1 MKKSALTALAAVLT
15 ASALTLT
22 ACGGSSSGNDGGSAD
37 GKGKTLNVL
46 ISANTNYP
54 EQQKQWFADTAAAF
68 KKQTG
73 ADVKFETFASGNEE
87 LQKIQASVV
96 SGDGPDVYSLGTTFT
111 PTAVST
117 KAFLQLGDDEWK
129 KIGGRDKFNPATL
142 GISGPD
148 KDHQYGV
155 PFASRPFVMA
165 YNKDLLKAAGIDKPA
180 TTWDG
185 LREQAKKLTDAS
197 KGQYGLAIG
206 YKDNYDP
213 WKFIWAM
220 ALQSGNQLVDGNT
233 LKLDD
238 PAVKKAYQSYF
249 GWLSQDKVVD
259 PASVG
264 WTNSSALAAF
274 ASGKAAFFPMT
285 TVTSLNTLNKSA
297 VKDQFDYALMPL
309 SSSDPAPSG
318 GTQAASILSGD
329 NIVVADY
336 SKNKDLSLAFVKMVT
351 DKDAQLSYQK
361 TFGDLPTNAE
371 ALKEVGSGTH
381 LSAIADAA
389 AKSYPTPFTGAW
401 ADIQLAMVN
410 VAVQS
415 IPDLAAGGVSDAG
428 LSQRLSDAQSKAQ
441 ASLDRASKG

>member
-1 MKKSALTALAAVLT
+1 MKKSALSALAAVVT
-15 ASALTLT
+15 ASALALS
-22 ACGGSSSGNDGGSAD
+22 ACGGSSGGNGAAD
-37 GKGKTLNVL
+37 GEGKTLNVL
-46 ISANTNYP
+46 IGANANYP

-73 ADVKFETFASGNEE
+73 AEVKFETFASGNEE

-96 SGDGPDVYSLGTTFT
+96 SGDGPDVYTLGTTFT

-117 KAFLQLGDDEWK
+117 KAFLQLGDDEWNK
-129 KIGGRDKFNPATL
+129 VGGRDKFNPATL
-142 GISGPD
+142 AISGPD
-148 KDHQYGV
+148 KDHQFGV

-165 YNKDLLKAAGIDKPA
+165 YNKQLLKAAGIDKPA

-185 LREQAKKLTDAS
+185 LREQAKNLTDPA
-197 KGQYGLAIG
+197 KGQYGLAVG

-220 ALQSGNQLVDGNT
+220 SLQSGNKLVDGST
-233 LKLDD
+233 LTLDD
-238 PAVKKAYQSYF
+238 PSVKAAYQTYF
-249 GWLSQDKVVD
+249 GWLSHDKTVD

-285 TVTSLNTLNKSA
+285 TVTSLNTLGKSPI
-297 VKDQFDYALMPL
+297 KDQFDYALMPL
-309 SSSDPAPSG
+309 SVSDQQSAG

-336 SKNKDLSLAFVKMVT
+336 TKNKDLALAFVKMVT
-351 DKDAQLSYQK
+351 EKDAQLTYQK

-371 ALKEVGSGTH
+371 ALKEVGSGPH
-381 LSAIADAA
+381 LAPIADAA
-389 AKSYPTPFTGAW
+389 AKSYATPFTGAW

-415 IPDLAAGGVSDAG
+415 IPDLAAGGVSDSS
-428 LSQRLSDAQSKAQ
+428 LTQRLKEAQTKAQ